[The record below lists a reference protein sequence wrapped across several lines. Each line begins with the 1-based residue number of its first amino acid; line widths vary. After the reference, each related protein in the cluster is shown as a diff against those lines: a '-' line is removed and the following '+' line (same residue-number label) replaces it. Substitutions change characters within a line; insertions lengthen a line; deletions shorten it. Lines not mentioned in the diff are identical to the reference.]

1 MPNWFKPGPSP
12 HQTAL
17 AMIGA
22 KAGDSVLVAGA
33 DAPDLAAAVAG
44 VTGLNG
50 QTLVVDG
57 RADRAAVVEAAAGK
71 AGTLVEFQQ
80 TAPEDFAAAR
90 PFDIAVVGLLLAPMP
105 EAARDSLV
113 TSLVRAVRPGGRVV
127 IVDGR
132 RSSGLLG
139 GLSRSAPRL
148 APAMALAL
156 LDTAGLRATRLLA
169 ESEGISFY
177 EGRRP

>member
-22 KAGDSVLVAGA
+22 KAGDAVLVAGA
-33 DAPDLAAAVAG
+33 DTPDLAAAVAG

-50 QTLVVDG
+50 QTLVVDA
-57 RADRAAVVEAAAGK
+57 RADQAAVVEAAAAR

-80 TAPEDFAAAR
+80 RTPEEFATAA
-90 PFDIAVVGLLLAPMP
+90 PFDIAVLTLNLASMSEP
-105 EAARDSLV
+105 ARDSLV
-113 TSLVRAVRPGGRVV
+113 ANLSRAIRPGGRVV
-127 IVDGR
+127 IIDGR
-132 RSSGLLG
+132 RSSGLLS
-139 GLSRSAPRL
+139 GLSKSAPRL
-148 APAMALAL
+148 EAAAALAV
-156 LDTAGLRATRLLA
+156 LDRAGLRATRLLA